1 MHPSP
6 PKARR
11 AATEKEGA
19 PPEPVSAGIRADLPP
34 GPSPADKRQ
43 PFDWHFG
50 CGGTTWPRHFEPNP
64 RDVRQWRVFR
74 DGQPWPV
81 RRSRRVHNPGLR
93 AGKNQ
98 GRSGPHPESP
108 A

>member
-11 AATEKEGA
+11 AATEMQGA
-19 PPEPVSAGIRADLPP
+19 PPEPVNAGIRADFPP
-34 GPSPADKRQ
+34 GRLSAYQRQ
-43 PFDWHFG
+43 PFDGHFS

-64 RDVRQWRVFR
+64 RDVRQWHGFR
-74 DGQPWPV
+74 DGQSGPL
-81 RRSRRVHNPGLR
+81 RRSLRVHSPGPGE
-93 AGKNQ
+93 GKNR